1 MKYILILL
9 LLSHSISPE
18 EKMNFEKYKKTLD
31 ATVCKKNKIADC
43 LAYKFIQHYHPNA
56 KDANWY
62 RNTAITHYFDYKV
75 NYQNE
80 REKGNIQFSFQS
92 YSDGLEWKYWEDSV
106 IIRIKDP
113 KALIE
118 KKETLKKILEKLES
132 KFDEKYEIEKITKT
146 INRELMQAQPNP
158 KEYYSIEEKI
168 KYKIRVNGQNLSFDG
183 GGDKID

>member
-1 MKYILILL
+1 MKPLPLFFLL
-9 LLSHSISPE
+9 TLSISADDK
-18 EKMNFEKYKKTLD
+18 KMFEKLNKPLTEV
-31 ATVCKKNKIADC
+31 VCKTNKIAEC
-43 LAYKFIQHYHPNA
+43 LAYKYIKHYHPNA
-56 KDANWY
+56 KNADWY
-62 RNTAITHYFDYKV
+62 RNTSINHYFDYKV

-80 REKGNIQFSFQS
+80 REKGEIQFSFQS
-92 YSDGLEWKYWEDSV
+92 YSEGLEWKYWEDSV

-118 KKETLKKILEKLES
+118 KKDTLKKILEKLES
-132 KFDEKYEIEKITKT
+132 KFDEKYEIEKITKS

-183 GGDKID
+183 GGVKID